1 MHADGAGTKSSLAYI
16 YWRETG
22 DNSIWKGIAH
32 DALIMNIDDM
42 ICVGAVDNILMSST
56 IGRNKLKIPGTV
68 IVNILKGFDEAIKK
82 LAGYGV
88 HIYMT
93 GGETADVGDLVMTI
107 IVDSTVVCRMKR
119 EDVIENNIRAGD
131 VIVGLSSSG
140 KAIYEDSYNGGMGSN
155 GLTSA
160 RHDIFQNYL
169 ADKYPESYDDLIPKQ
184 LVYTGP
190 FGITQMI
197 EELGVDA
204 GRLVLSPTRTYAP
217 VVRQISEKLRA
228 EIHGMIHCTGGGQ
241 TKVLNFIDD
250 VHIVKDNMFPVPP
263 LFEMIK
269 DASGTSWK
277 EMYEVYN
284 MGHRLEIYLGHEYAQ
299 ETIDIAAGF
308 GVDARIIGRVE
319 GNSGKKLTI
328 SSPAGTFV
336 Y

>member
-1 MHADGAGTKSSLAYI
+1 MGAHI
-16 YWRETG
+16 
-22 DNSIWKGIAH
+22 H
-32 DALIMNIDDM
+32 D
-42 ICVGAVDNILMSST
+42 
-56 IGRNKLKIPGTV
+56 
-68 IVNILKGFDEAIKK
+68 
-82 LAGYGV
+82 
-88 HIYMT
+88 
-93 GGETADVGDLVMTI
+93 GGETADVGDLVRI

-217 VVRQISEKLRA
+217 VVKQIIEKLRA